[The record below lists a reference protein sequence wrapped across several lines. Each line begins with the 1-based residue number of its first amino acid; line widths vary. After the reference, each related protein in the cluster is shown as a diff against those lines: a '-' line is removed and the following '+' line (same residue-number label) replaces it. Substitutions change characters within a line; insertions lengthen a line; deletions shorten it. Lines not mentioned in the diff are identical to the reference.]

1 MLFLESKVTV
11 ADNSGISTVKC
22 LKFLGGCS
30 NNSKGS
36 LGKFTVVSIVSYSK
50 VFKKK
55 SSRKV
60 FLSVIVSLKK
70 WVRRRT
76 GFFIRASENRV
87 VLLENKEKMLSKAV
101 KGPVALELRNKG
113 ISKLLLVAKIV
124 F

>member
-60 FLSVIVSLKK
+60 FLSVIVSLKNEY
-70 WVRRRT
+70 VDVL
-76 GFFIRASENRV
+76 GFLY
-87 VLLENKEKMLSKAV
+87 VLV
-101 KGPVALELRNKG
+101 
-113 ISKLLLVAKIV
+113 KIV
-124 F
+124 LFY